1 MKLVSPVVHG
11 AVLLPV
17 VVLTVWTTSFLT
29 SSVFIRPDFYE
40 GALWPLIVTLPGAVI
55 GAVVFAGVGRI
66 TASLERLS
74 RPKIIDHIRRCALL
88 YLAIVFLVG
97 WVAVSYSP
105 TGSNYAFAFQIQTM
119 AVVVSAIFADALVLF
134 SKNRSNTNS
143 TNNAGG
149 GT

>member
-1 MKLVSPVVHG
+1 MAKLVSPVVYG
-11 AVLLPV
+11 AALLPA
-17 VVLTVWTTSFLT
+17 VVLAVWAASLLT
-29 SSVFIRPDFYE
+29 SHVFIRPDFYE
-40 GALWPLIVTLPGAVI
+40 GALWPLIVTAPGAVI

-74 RPKIIDHIRRCALL
+74 RPKIVDHIRRCALL
-88 YLAIVFLVG
+88 YLALVLLVG

-105 TGSNYAFAFQIQTM
+105 TGSNYAFAFQIQAM
-119 AVVVSAIFADALVLF
+119 AVVLSATIIDALVLF
-134 SKNRSNTNS
+134 MKHRSNS